1 MRCPT
6 SSIIRANTV
15 SLGQINSI
23 ASYKHKHFKKKLR
36 RGRVEGGARRGRT
49 AGSGNGGWR
58 EQTWRV
64 RWQGLRL
71 AFYRHEGRRD
81 CSEGR
86 GGLGAKGGWP
96 GLRSSGAA
104 GARLAGVRGARTGGG
119 AWRGCAALG
128 GLGSAEPGA
137 QGAHYAAVC
146 RARALAM
153 ARWPAAI
160 TAAAVGT
167 REEGLGARIKRSF
180 GAWV

>member
-1 MRCPT
+1 M
-6 SSIIRANTV
+6 V
-15 SLGQINSI
+15 SLAQINSI

-119 AWRGCAALG
+119 AWRGRAALG
-128 GLGSAEPGA
+128 GVGFGRPG
-137 QGAHYAAVC
+137 GARGPLRRGLSSKRFGDGQVASGHYGC
-146 RARALAM
+146 CS
-153 ARWPAAI
+153 
-160 TAAAVGT
+160 
-167 REEGLGARIKRSF
+167 REEGGGARCKN
-180 GAWV
+180 